1 MWWDE
6 NRKCGGIENE
16 NMMEWKLKM
25 WRNEIVKYDG
35 IHCNEYETIHEK
47 LWRLTFFENGVVY
60 FSVIQDI

>member
-35 IHCNEYETIHEK
+35 IIKTN
-47 LWRLTFFENGVVY
+47 FFENGVVY
-60 FSVIQDI
+60 FSVIHGI